1 MVYIDNLFTKVKRTH
16 GTYNENGDY
25 YKFWFYVFSLWF
37 PIKKDPQETVSLT
50 TYLLRIVQYVWVPW
64 SDLS

>member
-37 PIKKDPQETVSLT
+37 LIKKDPQETVSLT
-50 TYLLRIVQYVWVPW
+50 TYSGLYSMFGSHGVT
-64 SDLS
+64 